1 MAETKIHCTIP
12 STTSFKRYTNKWIKI
27 RKVELRSH
35 QKQKDIHK
43 KDQNKFSSYVYRNL
57 IGIAEVELSAVL
69 LTNKYPIP
77 GIFDGFLKSLDFL
90 ENITMETI
98 GQAWFLHDESVLHTA
113 GQLSKQ
119 LYYAFR
125 DKFHDAT
132 GKTAM
137 VFLLSNI
144 IPRLE
149 LDHSFFPLVLGND
162 KSSFCRAVK
171 FCMTIE
177 TDTGGWTGS
186 DDSTSSSASSSP
198 RSNVGDSPPKPSI
211 SPMTLR
217 QTLRPNFGAS
227 TKPDQLLEL
236 KDHEN
241 PTCVVLP
248 DVLVLKTDDI
258 SDPTP
263 VLVISVKSGSDSE
276 RSLIN
281 AMLSYMTGTE
291 EIWGVDIGYLTA
303 TLFHLQRKEK
313 SKMLVI
319 HDIDPFRFVKSNVH
333 SEGSCMKFAIDSFR
347 NLVTSLAKIL
357 SESRS

>member
-1 MAETKIHCTIP
+1 MKLGGVL
-12 STTSFKRYTNKWIKI
+12 
-27 RKVELRSH
+27 RK
-35 QKQKDIHK
+35 D
-43 KDQNKFSSYVYRNL
+43 N
-57 IGIAEVELSAVL
+57 
-69 LTNKYPIP
+69 YPIP
-77 GIFDGFLKSLDFL
+77 RIFYDFLNSLDFL
-90 ENITMETI
+90 ENITMDTI

-144 IPRLE
+144 ISRIG

-177 TDTGGWTGS
+177 TDAGEWTGS

-198 RSNVGDSPPKPSI
+198 RSNVGDSPPKPAI

-217 QTLRPNFGAS
+217 QTLCPNFGAS

-291 EIWGVDIGYLTA
+291 EIWGLDIGYLTA
-303 TLFHLQRKEK
+303 ALFHLQRKEK

-319 HDIDPFRFVKSNVH
+319 HDIRTFIFVQSDFRSK
-333 SEGSCMKFAIDSFR
+333 GSRMKFAIDSFR
-347 NLVTSLAKIL
+347 NLVISLAKIL